1 MSHFYASIQGNS
13 SAATRCGTKNSGIES
28 HTRGWLS
35 GAKVRC
41 FVDENDHDVVE
52 VYATNGSG
60 NRNFKGKAI
69 GLVFRSVNGK
79 IDFISSIQLLTDQK
93 YRYI

>member
-1 MSHFYASIQGNS
+1 MIHFFSMIQGSS
-13 SAATRCGTKNSGIES
+13 SAATRCGTKKSGIES
-28 HTRGWLS
+28 HTHGWLS

-52 VYATNGSG
+52 VYATHGSG
-60 NRNFKGKAI
+60 NHNFKGKAI

-79 IDFISSIQLLTDQK
+79 IDFISSIQLLTDLK